1 MTSVFYH
8 LFRWLFNTVSHLL
21 ARREGRLL
29 SERQGLLCRMPRVQ
43 LVGKADA
50 RVDEIAGADVRMPVH
65 DRRKAGV
72 SEIAVCPL
80 DAVLVVRKLD
90 HSVEHAVQ
98 RHRAVHRRPS
108 VTFQ

>member
-1 MTSVFYH
+1 MISFCYI
-8 LFRWLFNTVSHLL
+8 LLRWLFNTVTHLL
-21 ARREGRLL
+21 ARRRGRLS
-29 SERQGLLCRMPRVQ
+29 SERQGLLRRVPRVQ

-50 RVDEIAGADVRMPVH
+50 GVDQIAGGDVRVPVH
-65 DRRKAGV
+65 DGRKAGV

-80 DAVLVVRKLD
+80 DAVLVVRKFD

-108 VTFQ
+108 VT